1 MHIVQRKGNRPTEVA
16 NLEYLAMGSA
26 ILFTY
31 PEIATIAGLHGLLVY
46 ALCSAIPILAFAYL
60 TPIIR
65 KKAPDGF
72 VLTEWVRQRYGP
84 IAGLWLSFL
93 TFVVLRLD
101 VYAQC
106 ADRL

>member
-1 MHIVQRKGNRPTEVA
+1 
-16 NLEYLAMGSA
+16 MGSA

-31 PEIATIAGLHGLLVY
+31 PEISTIAGLQGLFVY
-46 ALCSAIPILAFAYL
+46 SLCSALPIMAFAYL

-65 KKAPDGF
+65 RKVPEGF

-93 TFVVLRLD
+93 TFVTLQRLIRTKR
-101 VYAQC
+101 